1 MFKKILYSI
10 RYLSWLTPFGAFVIG
25 YYGSYTI
32 RQKSVICTP
41 NLIGK
46 NLKQALIAVSDNNL
60 SMSVFAEKDD
70 AILPEGTVLN
80 QVPSPNQKVR
90 PHQNIFVTIAKKPKP
105 HQAPH
110 FLGQKNTEIAAYASQ
125 NKKTIKSIALSSRQT
140 RHVCIAQIPEPGKDI
155 GNEKVVVYL
164 SAGQSTLYIVPDFK
178 GALLGRCQE
187 CLKTLAINSEVFTP
201 NNEVLSEQDGTCWI
215 IIDQKP
221 MAGSLVDLGKPLY
234 VQLQV
239 ERVDKES

>member
-80 QVPSPNQKVR
+80 
-90 PHQNIFVTIAKKPKP
+90 
-105 HQAPH
+105 
-110 FLGQKNTEIAAYASQ
+110 
-125 NKKTIKSIALSSRQT
+125 
-140 RHVCIAQIPEPGKDI
+140 
-155 GNEKVVVYL
+155 
-164 SAGQSTLYIVPDFK
+164 
-178 GALLGRCQE
+178 
-187 CLKTLAINSEVFTP
+187 CL
-201 NNEVLSEQDGTCWI
+201 
-215 IIDQKP
+215 
-221 MAGSLVDLGKPLY
+221 
-234 VQLQV
+234 
-239 ERVDKES
+239 R